1 MLLMK
6 IPSKLRI
13 NRHRGMTLIEVLV
26 SLLIFSFGFLGLI
39 GMQAKAVQISTD
51 AEDRSRAS
59 LLANEIVSKMWMNKS
74 LSVSQSDKNAWIA
87 RVQDPS
93 VSGLPS
99 AGGDVSNPVNG
110 LVTVTVTWR
119 SPARNV
125 SASDSQYVTQVMM
138 PPI

>member
-1 MLLMK
+1 MK

-74 LSVSQSDKNAWIA
+74 LSVSQSDKNVWIA

-99 AGGDVSNPVNG
+99 AGGDVSVPVNG

-119 SPARNV
+119 SPSRKATDP
-125 SASDSQYVTQVMM
+125 DSRYLTQVMM

>member
-1 MLLMK
+1 MK

-99 AGGDVSNPVNG
+99 AGGDVSVPVNG